1 MQKLCAC
8 LGYLVLGAFLAPVVL
23 CLAALGLSFA
33 AVFSVAVAAAE

>member
-1 MQKLCAC
+1 MHRLFSC
-8 LGYLVLGAFLAPVVL
+8 LGYLALGVFLAPVVL